1 MWHGKVQPMIRD
13 FKDKKK
19 DIILQLAR
27 AHEQPRHSTALVQP
41 PPTTPFAP
49 PHPTADLRGF
59 LLASKGTQETDA
71 CLGQVSKQIYPVYFG
86 SKYPPEFLFAAFK
99 KHLRLFVWFFPKPST
114 LPKPVLTP
122 KVLSGFQAW
131 RL

>member
-1 MWHGKVQPMIRD
+1 MIRD

-27 AHEQPRHSTALVQP
+27 AHKQPQHSTALLQP
-41 PPTTPFAP
+41 PRYTRFAP
-49 PHPTADLRGF
+49 PPPPPDLRGF
-59 LLASKGTQETDA
+59 LLVPKGTQETDT
-71 CLGQVSKQIYPVYFG
+71 CLRQVSKQIYPVYFG

-114 LPKPVLTP
+114 LPRPVLTP